1 MALDTLDRSPPPFF
15 RQGLP
20 ALSKLVLLGLLCVL
34 LMSADHRLGLSQP
47 IRSAISVVL
56 APAQWLMLLPQRAGR
71 ALQAYFTGVDEA
83 RDAAQ
88 QYQAR
93 TIAQAQRLQQ
103 AEQLLQENRH
113 LRELL
118 ALRNDTA
125 GPSRAVQVLYET
137 SDPYS
142 HNIVIDKGQLSG
154 ITPGSAVVDVAG
166 VVGQVTRVYPLSSEV
181 TLLTDRDQNIP
192 VLNARTGQ
200 RYIATGDPLTL
211 GGSLELRF
219 VPAGADLQEGDLL
232 TTSGID
238 GVYPAGLHVGRIRQI
253 DRRIDTAFAKV
264 HALPMAQARGRHML
278 VLAPVSDWP
287 ERPAKPEPAQRAR
300 GKGAATAATAPA
312 SAASSGGTP

>member
-1 MALDTLDRSPPPFF
+1 MALDTIDRSPPPFF
-15 RQGLP
+15 RQGLS
-20 ALSKLVLLGLLCVL
+20 ALSKLVLFGLLSLL

-47 IRSAISVVL
+47 LRSAISVAL
-56 APAQWLMLLPQRAGR
+56 APAQWLSLLPSRGA
-71 ALQAYFTGVDEA
+71 AVLETYFTGVDEA

-103 AEQLLQENRH
+103 AEQLLEENQH

-118 ALRNDTA
+118 ELRNDTA
-125 GPSRAVQVLYET
+125 GPAKAVQVLYET
-137 SDPYS
+137 ADPYS
-142 HNIVIDKGQLSG
+142 HNVVIDKGLLSG
-154 ITPGSAVVDVAG
+154 ITSGSAVIDVAG

-181 TLLTDRDQNIP
+181 TLLTDRDQSVP

-200 RYIATGDPLTL
+200 RFIAFGDPFTL

-219 VPAGADLQEGDLL
+219 VPAGADMQVNDLL

-238 GVYPAGLHVGRIRQI
+238 GVYPPGLHVGRIESVERKT
-253 DRRIDTAFAKV
+253 DTAFAKV
-264 HALPMAQARGRHML
+264 HARPMARRRGRHML

-287 ERPAKPEPAQRAR
+287 ERPTKSAPILRHRKAS
-300 GKGAATAATAPA
+300 APA
-312 SAASSGGTP
+312 AQAASAVGATP